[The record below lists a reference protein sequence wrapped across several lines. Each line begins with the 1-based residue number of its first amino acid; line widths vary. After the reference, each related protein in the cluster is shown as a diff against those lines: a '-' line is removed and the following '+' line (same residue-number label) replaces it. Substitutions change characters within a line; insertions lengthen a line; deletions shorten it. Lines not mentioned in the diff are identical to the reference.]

1 MVATVAISDVCVDK
15 CADGEFERCLVME
28 EVALVCLIVCDGN
41 IADGWRLVLVLE
53 LIQELLRDVLHV
65 L

>member
-1 MVATVAISDVCVDK
+1 MVATIAIGDVCVGK
-15 CADGEFERCLVME
+15 CADGEFERYLVME
-28 EVALVCLIVCDGN
+28 EVASVCLIVCDGN

>member
-1 MVATVAISDVCVDK
+1 MATVAISDVCVGK
-15 CADGEFERCLVME
+15 CPDGEFERGLVME